1 MKIATWNVNSIRR
14 RTDAVLAWAG
24 EHGVD
29 VLCLQETKVGD
40 DQFPRG
46 AFEDAGYHVAAFGE
60 PQRNGVAILAK
71 SAPTD
76 VVRGLA
82 GDDDDAQARWL
93 EATVED
99 LRIASVYVP
108 NGTTVG
114 SANFAYKLAFFE
126 RLGARLDAALEAETP
141 LVVAGDYN
149 VAPEPID
156 VCDPA
161 GWEGGIC
168 FHLDERRA
176 WRRLVHRGFT
186 DAFRALE
193 PAARVYSFWEHKGR
207 AFQTNEGVRIDHALL
222 SPKAADR
229 LEAAAIDPTPRGA
242 KEASD
247 HAPLW
252 VELAAPHA

>member
-14 RTDAVLAWAG
+14 RIDAVLAWAG

-99 LRIASVYVP
+99 FRIASVYVP

-186 DAFRALE
+186 DAFRAVE

-252 VELAAPHA
+252 VELAAPPS

>member
-1 MKIATWNVNSIRR
+1 VKIATWNVNSIRR
-14 RTDAVLAWAG
+14 RVEAVVAWSEA
-24 EHGVD
+24 HDVD
-29 VLCLQETKVGD
+29 VLCLQETKVDD
-40 DQFPRG
+40 DQFPR
-46 AFEDAGYHVAAFGE
+46 APFEAKGYHVAACGE
-60 PQRNGVAILAK
+60 PQRNGVAILSKAE
-71 SAPTD
+71 PRD
-76 VVRGLA
+76 VTRGLP
-82 GDDDDAQARWL
+82 GDGGDAQARWI
-93 EATVED
+93 EASVD
-99 LRIASVYVP
+99 GVRVASVYVP

-114 SANFAYKLAFFE
+114 SDNFAYKLAFFG

-168 FHLDERRA
+168 FHIDERRA
-176 WRRLVHRGFT
+176 WRRLVNRGFT

-193 PAARVYSFWEHKGR
+193 PTARVYSFWEHKGR

-222 SPKAADR
+222 SPQAADR
-229 LEAAAIDPTPRGA
+229 LRAAAIDPTPRGA

-247 HAPLW
+247 HAP
-252 VELAAPHA
+252 VSVVLA

>member
-14 RTDAVLAWAG
+14 RTDAVLAWS
-24 EHGVD
+24 EKHGVD

-40 DQFPRG
+40 DQFPREP
-46 AFEDAGYHVAAFGE
+46 FEAAGFHLAVFGE

-71 SAPTD
+71 PPVHD
-76 VVRGLA
+76 VVRGLP
-82 GDDDDAQARWL
+82 GDDADAQARWI
-93 EATVED
+93 EATVEGV
-99 LRIASVYVP
+99 RVASVYVP

-114 SANFAYKLAFFE
+114 SDNFAYKLAFFE
-126 RLGARLDAALEAETP
+126 RLGARLDAAREAETP

-186 DAFRALE
+186 DALRALE
-193 PAARVYSFWEHKGR
+193 PTARVYSFWEHKGR
-207 AFQTNEGVRIDHALL
+207 AFQTNEGVRIDHALV
-222 SPKAADR
+222 SPEAADR
-229 LEAAAIDPTPRGA
+229 LLAATIDATPRGE
-242 KEASD
+242 KDASD
-247 HAPLW
+247 HAPLS
-252 VELAAPHA
+252 VTLA

>member
-1 MKIATWNVNSIRR
+1 VKIATWNVNSIRR
-14 RTDAVLAWAG
+14 RVEAVLAWSEA
-24 EHGVD
+24 HDVD
-29 VLCLQETKVGD
+29 VLCLQETKVDD
-40 DQFPRG
+40 DQFPR
-46 AFEDAGYHVAAFGE
+46 APFEAKGYHVAACGE
-60 PQRNGVAILAK
+60 PQRNGVAILSKAE
-71 SAPTD
+71 PRD
-76 VVRGLA
+76 VTRGLP
-82 GDDDDAQARWL
+82 GDGGDAQARWI
-93 EATVED
+93 EASVD
-99 LRIASVYVP
+99 GVRVASVYVP

-114 SANFAYKLAFFE
+114 SDNFAYKLAFFG

-168 FHLDERRA
+168 FHIDERRA
-176 WRRLVHRGFT
+176 WRRLVNRGFT

-193 PAARVYSFWEHKGR
+193 PTARVYSFWEHKGR

-222 SPKAADR
+222 SPQAADR
-229 LEAAAIDPTPRGA
+229 LRAAAIDPTPRGA

-247 HAPLW
+247 HAP
-252 VELAAPHA
+252 VSVVLA

>member
-1 MKIATWNVNSIRR
+1 VNSIRR
-14 RTDAVLAWAG
+14 RTEAVLAWADKQ
-24 EHGVD
+24 GVD

-40 DQFPRG
+40 DRFPRD
-46 AFEDAGYHVAAFGE
+46 AFERAGFHVAACGE
-60 PQRNGVAILAK
+60 PQRNGVAILARTE
-71 SAPTD
+71 PGD
-76 VVRGLA
+76 VVRGLPGA
-82 GDDDDAQARWL
+82 NGDLQARWI
-93 EATVED
+93 EATVEGV
-99 LRIASVYVP
+99 RVASVYVP

-114 SANFAYKLAFFE
+114 SDNFAYKLAFFE

-149 VAPEPID
+149 VAPDAVD

-168 FHLDERRA
+168 FHMDERRA

-186 DAFRALE
+186 DALRALE

-222 SPKAADR
+222 SPQAADR
-229 LEAAAIDPTPRGA
+229 LREAAIDPAPRGE

-247 HAPLW
+247 HAPLS
-252 VELAAPHA
+252 VVLA

>member
-14 RTDAVLAWAG
+14 RIEAVLAWS
-24 EHGVD
+24 ETHGVD

-40 DQFPRG
+40 DQFPREP
-46 AFEDAGYHVAAFGE
+46 FERAGYHVAAFGE
-60 PQRNGVAILAK
+60 AQRNGVAILSRAEP
-71 SAPTD
+71 AA
-76 VVRGLA
+76 VARGLP
-82 GDDDDAQARWL
+82 GDDGDAQARWI
-93 EATVED
+93 EATIDGV
-99 LRIASVYVP
+99 RVASVYVP

-114 SANFAYKLAFFE
+114 SDNFAYKLAFFE

-161 GWEGGIC
+161 GWDGGIC
-168 FHLDERRA
+168 FHMDERRA

-193 PAARVYSFWEHKGR
+193 PTSRVYSFWEHKGR
-207 AFQTNEGVRIDHALL
+207 AFQTNEGVRIDHALV
-222 SPKAADR
+222 SPQAADR
-229 LEAAAIDPTPRGA
+229 LRAAAIDPTPRGE

-247 HAPLW
+247 HAPLS
-252 VELAAPHA
+252 VVLA

>member
-1 MKIATWNVNSIRR
+1 VKIATWNVNSIRR
-14 RTDAVLAWAG
+14 RVEAVLAWSEAQG
-24 EHGVD
+24 ID

-40 DQFPRG
+40 DQFPREP
-46 AFEDAGYHVAAFGE
+46 FEAAGYHLAVFGE
-60 PQRNGVAILAK
+60 PQRNGVAILSK
-71 SAPTD
+71 TAPED
-76 VVRGLA
+76 VVRGLP
-82 GDDDDAQARWL
+82 GDGADPQARWL
-93 EATVED
+93 EATVD
-99 LRIASVYVP
+99 GVRVASVYVP

-114 SANFAYKLAFFE
+114 SDNFAYKLAFFE
-126 RLGARLDAALEAETP
+126 RLGARLDAAIETETP

-176 WRRLVHRGFT
+176 WRRLVNRGFT

-193 PAARVYSFWEHKGR
+193 PSARVYSFWEHKGR
-207 AFQTNEGVRIDHALL
+207 AFQTDEGVRIDHALL
-222 SPKAADR
+222 SPQAADR
-229 LEAAAIDPTPRGA
+229 LRAAAIDPTPRGE

-247 HAPLW
+247 HAPLS
-252 VELAAPHA
+252 VALA

>member
-14 RTDAVLAWAG
+14 RIDAVLAWAG

-46 AFEDAGYHVAAFGE
+46 PFEDAGYHVAAFGE

-99 LRIASVYVP
+99 FRIASVYVP

-186 DAFRALE
+186 DAFRAVE

-252 VELAAPHA
+252 VELAAPPS